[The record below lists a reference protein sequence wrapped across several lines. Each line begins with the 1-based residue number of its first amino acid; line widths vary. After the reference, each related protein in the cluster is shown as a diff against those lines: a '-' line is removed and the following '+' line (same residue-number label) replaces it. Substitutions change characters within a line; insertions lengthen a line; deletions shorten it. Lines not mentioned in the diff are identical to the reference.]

1 MENTQVETT
10 MTQRILYI
18 LVPDTNISPFDVT
31 LAADAGFTQILPFTG
46 VKTEEVT
53 ALVQDSIFCRP
64 PKRFNDTGIFLG
76 GRDVHIAT
84 DMFQNAKNAMVGPF
98 EVGVFVDPNGAYTTA
113 ASIVALV
120 EQAVLKR
127 TSGNLK
133 GRNVSV
139 FGTGPVGLATAVL
152 TAQQGANT
160 TMCQLTADDNEKK
173 AMRFF
178 QRYNVDVSWISAQ
191 VHHEKAEAVKEADVV
206 ICAAKA
212 GIRILEKEELNHAEN
227 LLVVADT
234 NAVPPTGVEFV
245 DANDKFTPVE
255 MSKSTFW
262 GIGSLAI
269 GNLKYKTQYGL
280 FVKMQQSE
288 KAALLDF
295 KEAYEFA
302 KSELH
307 SSDAKQDAA

>member
-1 MENTQVETT
+1 

-18 LVPDTNISPFDVT
+18 LVPDSNISPFDVT

-46 VKTEEVT
+46 VKPEDVVS
-53 ALVQDSIFCRP
+53 LVQDSIFCRP

-76 GRDVHIAT
+76 GRDVHMAT
-84 DMFQNAKNAMVGPF
+84 DMFENAKKAMVGPF
-98 EVGVFVDPNGAYTTA
+98 EVGVFVDPNGAYTTS

-127 TSGNLK
+127 TGESLE
-133 GRNVSV
+133 GRTVSV
-139 FGTGPVGLATAVL
+139 FGTGPVGLSAAVL
-152 TAQQGANT
+152 AAQQGAKT
-160 TMCQLTADDNEKK
+160 TLCQLTADDDKH
-173 AMRFF
+173 AARRFCE
-178 QRYNVDVSWISAQ
+178 RYNVDVSWASAQ
-191 VHHEKAEAVKEADVV
+191 THHEKADVLKETEVV

-212 GIRILEKEELNHAEN
+212 GVRILEKEELDFAEK
-227 LLVVADT
+227 LLVAADT
-234 NAVPPTGVEFV
+234 NAVPPTGIE
-245 DANDKFTPVE
+245 DIEANDKFKPVE
-255 MSKSTFW
+255 MAKSTFW

-295 KEAYEFA
+295 KEAYQFA

-307 SSDAKQDAA
+307 HSDLKKDAA

>member
-1 MENTQVETT
+1 

-46 VKTEEVT
+46 VETEEVT
-53 ALVQDSIFCRP
+53 GLVQDAIFCRP
-64 PKRFNDTGIFLG
+64 PGRFNDTGIFLG
-76 GRDVHIAT
+76 GRDVHVAT
-84 DMFQNAKNAMVGPF
+84 DMFQNAKKAMVGPF
-98 EVGVFVDPNGAYTTA
+98 QVGVFVDPNGAYTTA

-120 EQAVLKR
+120 EQAMFKR
-127 TSGNLK
+127 TGESLK
-133 GRNVSV
+133 GRSVSV
-139 FGTGPVGLATAVL
+139 FGSGPVGLSTAVL

-160 TMCQLTADDNEKK
+160 TMCQLTADDDEKK

-191 VHHEKAEAVKEADVV
+191 VHHEKAEAVKEADIV

-212 GIRILEKEELNHAEN
+212 GIRILEKEELNHAEK

-245 DANDKFTPVE
+245 DANDKFQPVE
-255 MSKSTFW
+255 MANSTFW
-262 GIGSLAI
+262 GIGSMAI
-269 GNLKYKTQYGL
+269 GNLKYKTQYGML
-280 FVKMQQSE
+280 VKMQKSE
-288 KAALLDF
+288 KVSMLDF

-307 SSDAKQDAA
+307 HSDVKKDAA